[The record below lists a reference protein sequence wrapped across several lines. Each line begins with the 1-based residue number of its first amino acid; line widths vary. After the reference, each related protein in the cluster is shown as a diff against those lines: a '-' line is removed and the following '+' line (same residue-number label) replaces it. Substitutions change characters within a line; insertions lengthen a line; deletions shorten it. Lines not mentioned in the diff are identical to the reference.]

1 MGQDTSKQKQAPDMN
16 QVIFQMKMSSKRF
29 LRESKRSQKEKDKN
43 LKSAEA
49 CLKKGDEEG
58 AKLYAVNA
66 QNNINDYRKYL
77 TMSSRLD
84 AIAGRIKTNYN
95 SADIIKHL
103 TNNVTPVLMK
113 EADTMDL
120 ADLCRNFET
129 FQEAFDKMTV
139 NANIMNTNFDKMTA
153 EGNTI
158 ENADNL
164 FNQLKNKVQY
174 DMARDNGMPVEL
186 NVTQSQKSGNKQEDR
201 ALDDY
206 IEDLKKM

>member
-1 MGQDTSKQKQAPDMN
+1 MGSEKSKPQKAPDMN
-16 QVIFQMKMSSKRF
+16 QVIFQMRMSSKRF
-29 LRESKRSQKEKDKN
+29 LRESSRAQKEKEKN
-43 LKSAEA
+43 LKNAEA

-58 AKLYAVNA
+58 AKLYTMNA
-66 QNNINDYRKYL
+66 QNNINDYKKYL

-103 TNNVTPVLMK
+103 TNNVTPVLTK
-113 EADTMDL
+113 EAESMNL
-120 ADLCRNFET
+120 ADLCKNFET
-129 FQEAFDKMTV
+129 FQESFDKMTV
-139 NANIMNTNFDKMTA
+139 NANIMNNNFDKMTS
-153 EGNTI
+153 EGNNV

-164 FNQLKNKVQY
+164 FDQVKNKVQY
-174 DMARDNGMPVEL
+174 DMAKENGIPVEL
-186 NVTQSQKSGNKQEDR
+186 NNTETNKTTDKQKDK